1 MTNESREKFK
11 EFFLMGYYCNKVLA
25 KPYANPCELFRNS
38 MVDGNIT
45 VLLLMNGYEPK
56 VVEKF
61 FKEINP
67 DFEKSLVAVS
77 QQMDRIFDDA
87 GLDITDMEFESFMEQ
102 CKNRGIC

>member
-1 MTNESREKFK
+1 MW
-11 EFFLMGYYCNKVLA
+11 
-25 KPYANPCELFRNS
+25 
-38 MVDGNIT
+38 T
-45 VLLLMNGYEPK
+45 VQKQYGWRKDNRIVTDEWYEPK

-67 DFEKSLVAVS
+67 DFEKSLVAAS
-77 QQMDRIFDDA
+77 QQIDRIFDDA

>member
-38 MVDGNIT
+38 MVYGKIT

-67 DFEKSLVAVS
+67 DFEKSLVAAS
-77 QQMDRIFDDA
+77 QQIDRIFDDA